1 MSSLQIT
8 WQHIRRSPYQALAAI
23 LVMFLTTFVASIF
36 IMLAYGSE
44 KVLTYFESKP
54 QVTAFLKDTTTK
66 DDAQT
71 LMDKLTQTQKAAGV
85 KYVSKEDAL
94 NIYKQQNKNDPLLLE
109 MVSASI
115 LPASIEVSAK
125 NITDLSSLSEVLKQE
140 PGVDEVVFQKDVV
153 DTLVRWTTS
162 LRRIGIIFIGFLSL
176 MSILVI
182 VTIIGMRISAK
193 KEEIEIMRL
202 VGASFWYIR
211 WPFLWEGMFYGA
223 WGGILA
229 WGLSYGLLLYAQPH
243 LSSFLSG
250 IGLIPVA
257 PILML
262 ELLGI
267 ELAGA
272 IFVGM
277 FASAIALWRY
287 LKN

>member
-1 MSSLQIT
+1 MSSLQTT

-71 LMDKLTQTQKAAGV
+71 LMDKLTQTQKAASV
-85 KYVSKEDAL
+85 KYVSKDDAL

-162 LRRIGIIFIGFLSL
+162 LRRIGIVFIGFLAL
-176 MSILVI
+176 MSVLVI

-193 KEEIEIMRL
+193 KEEIDIMRL

-223 WGGILA
+223 LGGILA
-229 WGLSYGLLLYAQPH
+229 WGTSYGILFYSQPH

-250 IGLIPVA
+250 IGLIPVP

-262 ELLGI
+262 ELLGV

-277 FASAIALWRY
+277 FASSIALWRY

>member
-1 MSSLQIT
+1 MSFLQIT

-23 LVMFLTTFVASIF
+23 LVMFLTTFVASVF

-44 KVLTYFESKP
+44 KILTYFESKP
-54 QVTAFLKDTTTK
+54 QVTAFLKDTTSK
-66 DDAQT
+66 DEAQT
-71 LMDKLTQTQKAAGV
+71 LMDKLTQTQKAASV
-85 KYVSKEDAL
+85 KYVSKDDAL
-94 NIYKQQNKNDPLLLE
+94 KIYKQQNKNDPLLLE

-125 NITDLSSLSEVLKQE
+125 NITELSSLSEVLKQE

-162 LRRIGIIFIGFLSL
+162 LRRIGIVFIGFLAL
-176 MSILVI
+176 MSVLVI

-202 VGASFWYIR
+202 VGASSWYIR

-223 WGGILA
+223 LGGILA
-229 WGLSYGLLLYAQPH
+229 WGTSYGILFYAQPH

-250 IGLIPVA
+250 VGLIPIS

-272 IFVGM
+272 VFVGM
-277 FASAIALWRY
+277 FASSLALWRY